1 MKTGSRSASTVSCA
15 RIVHQIPA
23 RTYYHILVA
32 VVLASVVLLEN
43 AVASPHKAF
52 PGRYVV
58 SLPTVAQSSGS
69 VAISASRMLPNGVE
83 VKDIVRKDLFVI
95 QKTSDVSSAKTLS
108 AAPIDPDDSFC
119 KDIIA
124 NGYATSCSPDYV
136 VHAST
141 TTPNDPN
148 YSKLYGLSAT
158 QGMDAPRAWELT
170 VGSNDVVVGVVDTGI
185 DYDHPDLKANMWTN
199 PGEIANNGIDDDRNG
214 VVDDVYGFN
223 AIVNSGD
230 PRDDNIHGTHCA
242 GTIGAVGNNSIGVVG
257 VNQTV
262 KMMALKFLDRSGS
275 GSLSNAIK
283 AIDYAVAIKQKY
295 NIPRMVLNNSWGG
308 GGFSQPLYD
317 AIQRANAAGIVFVA
331 AAGNEGN
338 DNDLNPAYPGSYE
351 LPNVVSVAAIDKN
364 GNIASFSNYGSS
376 AVDIAAGGV
385 DILSTAPNGAYASL
399 SGTSMA
405 SPHVAGAL
413 ALLWAYDASLTPSAL
428 ITRLYE
434 SGRTLSTLVDTN
446 SGAALV
452 RTQRAVDVGRMVH
465 GNVAPLPS
473 GGIEVPGCGYDFIT
487 SNLLASGEAI
497 DTAADNQPL
506 VNQADEGSY
515 YAVPLKFSFPFFRG
529 SASVVYLSPNGVVY
543 TKVPTGLDYQT
554 GQRAPFNA
562 IAALHTDLT
571 PTKSNHGIRVYSGPE
586 KLTVVWTHEH
596 YAAQGQGEVQ
606 ARLTL
611 YPNGVVKTSVA
622 FGPAGEFV
630 NVRKTVLGDPFAAP
644 ATSSKALIG
653 LSGGSGAFSSTLDI
667 AAAQRAALP
676 SGNDPLILGVTMNP
690 NCSGGGGGSGEGPV
704 VQKISLKEQSVRANK
719 SGKPGSIV
727 GKLKGKGSGVVP
739 LSVTINRVKCQ
750 QVGQLTMT
758 AGSGRFTTKS
768 PQLPVRLTFSSNGA
782 SRTLNMKSSG
792 ARRVVS
798 AARIQLMCRTVVGSL
813 K

>member
-1 MKTGSRSASTVSCA
+1 M
-15 RIVHQIPA
+15 
-23 RTYYHILVA
+23 
-32 VVLASVVLLEN
+32 VLASALSLES
-43 AVASPHKAF
+43 AGATPHKAI

-58 SLPTVAQSSGS
+58 SLAPLAQSSGG
-69 VAISASRMLPNGVE
+69 VAIAASRALPFGVE
-83 VKDIVRKDLFVI
+83 VKDIVRKDLVVLEK
-95 QKTSDVSSAKTLS
+95 QSEGAAAKSLS
-108 AAPIDPDDSFC
+108 ASPVDPADSFC

-124 NGYATSCSPDYV
+124 NGYASSCSPDYMV
-136 VHAST
+136 YASA

-148 YSKLYGLSAT
+148 FSRLYGLSSS

-170 VGSNDVVVGVVDTGI
+170 VGSSEVVVGVVDTGI
-185 DYDHPDLKANMWTN
+185 DYDHPDLNANMWTN
-199 PGEIANNGIDDDRNG
+199 PGEVAGNGIDDDRNG

-223 AIVNSGD
+223 ALLNSGD
-230 PRDDNIHGTHCA
+230 PKDDNLHGTHCA

-257 VNQTV
+257 VNQRV
-262 KMMALKFLDRSGS
+262 KLMGLKFLDRTGS

-283 AIDYAVAIKQKY
+283 AIDYAIAMKQKY
-295 NIPRMVLNNSWGG
+295 NISRMVLNNSWGG
-308 GGFSQPLYD
+308 GGYSQPLYD
-317 AIQRANAAGIVFVA
+317 AIQRAHAAGIIFVA
-331 AAGNEGN
+331 AAGNESN
-338 DNDLNPAYPGSYE
+338 DNDANPSYPAGYD

-364 GNIASFSNYGSS
+364 GNVASFSNYGAST
-376 AVDIAAGGV
+376 VDIAAAGV

-405 SPHVAGAL
+405 TPHVAGAL
-413 ALLWAYDASLTPSAL
+413 ALLWGHDASLSPTAL

-434 SGRTLSTLVDTN
+434 SGRTLSTLVDSN

-452 RTQRAVDVGRMVH
+452 RTQRAVDVGRMVY

-473 GGIEVPGCGYDFIT
+473 GGSEVPGCGYDFVT
-487 SNLLASGEAI
+487 SNLATSGEGV
-497 DTAADNQPL
+497 DTSADNQPL

-515 YAVPLKFSFPFFRG
+515 YAVPLKFTFPFFRS
-529 SASVVYLSPNGVVY
+529 SANVVYLSPNGVVY
-543 TKVPTGLDYQT
+543 TKAPTGLDYQT

-571 PTKSNHGIRVYSGPE
+571 PTKSNHGIRVYSGAD
-586 KLTVVWTHEH
+586 KLTVLWTDEH
-596 YAAQGQGEVQ
+596 YAAQGQGDVQ

-630 NVRKTVLGDPFAAP
+630 TLRKTVIGDPFASP
-644 ATSSKALIG
+644 ASPSKALIG

-667 AAAQRAALP
+667 ASAQRKVLAT
-676 SGNDPLILGVTMNP
+676 GNEPLILGVSMNP
-690 NCSGGGGGSGEGPV
+690 NCSNGGGEGGGSAV
-704 VQKISLKEQSVRANK
+704 VQKISLKEQSTRSNTRN
-719 SGKPGSIV
+719 KPGSVV
-727 GKLKGKGSGVVP
+727 GKIRGTGSGVVP
-739 LSVTINRVKCQ
+739 LSITINRVPCQ

-758 AGSGRFTTKS
+758 AGSGRFTTKL
-768 PQLPVRLTFSSNGA
+768 PKLPVRLTFSSNGA

-792 ARRVVS
+792 ARQVVS